1 MATRRDSAS
10 STGAAGVL
18 LREIART
25 LLQLQRAQVACCAR
39 TTSTQCFILGE
50 VGRNGELTPIE
61 LGRRLSLDRG
71 WISRAVD
78 SLVDEG
84 LLHKQ
89 PHQSDGRSVVLSL
102 TREGERRYAELNR
115 ILNQHA
121 EGVLRRIPRADRPVV
136 DHALRQLHGAL
147 QAEAAADG
155 AGCGGCEIDSPR
167 PPARLPRQR

>member
-1 MATRRDSAS
+1 MATPHDSDGNTR
-10 STGAAGVL
+10 STGVL

-61 LGRRLSLDRG
+61 LGRRLALDRG

-84 LLHKQ
+84 LLQKR
-89 PHQSDGRSVVLSL
+89 PHESDGRSVVLSL

-121 EGVLRRIPRADRPVV
+121 DGVLRRIPRSDRPLI
-136 DHALRQLHGAL
+136 DRALRQLHGAL
-147 QAEAAADG
+147 QAEAAGEG
-155 AGCGGCEIDSPR
+155 AGRGGCDP
-167 PPARLPRQR
+167 